1 MPIRAQCNP
10 FFHNYTKFLFSSNHL
25 VIHFSHICY
34 TRSLFLITFHS
45 SSKCDLEFGGEPLAR
60 RRPSPHRIKFN
71 LVFTRVLN
79 YLDFVLG
86 CLFISKLD

>member
-10 FFHNYTKFLFSSNHL
+10 FFHYTKFLFSSKHL

-45 SSKCDLEFGGEPLAR
+45 SSKCDLEFGGEPLAQR
-60 RRPSPHRIKFN
+60 GPSPQRIKFN
-71 LVFTRVLN
+71 LVSTSLLN
-79 YLDFVLG
+79 YLHFVLG